1 MEKIGAGFFK
11 LLGFLMVGPLVKYKA
26 IEADTIAAA
35 MINID
40 KTKPDLQIIES
51 DKIARLG
58 KA

>member
-1 MEKIGAGFFK
+1 MLKDIQR
-11 LLGFLMVGPLVKYKA
+11 LKYKA